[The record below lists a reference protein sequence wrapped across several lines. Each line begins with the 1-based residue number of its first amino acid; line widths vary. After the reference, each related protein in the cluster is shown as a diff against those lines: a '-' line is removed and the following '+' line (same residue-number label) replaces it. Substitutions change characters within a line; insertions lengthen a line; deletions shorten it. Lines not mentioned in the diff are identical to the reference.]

1 MHTCAAILS
10 QISGDVDDANQFI
23 YFLILRTVSI
33 NFLIL
38 RTVSIIV

>member
-23 YFLILRTVSI
+23 YFLDFKKCF
-33 NFLIL
+33 N
-38 RTVSIIV
+38 IIV